1 MQIRILDPKGSLV
14 FNKEFKRKDIK
25 ENMELT
31 IDGSQQGVYFLF
43 LQTGKNQKIV
53 KLINF

>member
-1 MQIRILDPKGSLV
+1 MKSGYRK
-14 FNKEFKRKDIK
+14 NKEFK

-43 LQTGKNQKIV
+43 LQSGKNQKV
-53 KLINF
+53 VR